1 MLVKSSAQWA
11 RQSWATVYR
20 FFQTLVSDSRGQTS
34 IDSWE
39 SMRDLYDPTGT
50 EVTEQVETEE
60 THMFV
65 AQLSALDLG
74 AWVQVYGVKKG
85 SKYANY
91 YGGTLTEVQHANEG
105 TKIRLISWH
114 GRYTAKD
121 AKERAVRNKSGD
133 MMTFPH
139 GLEVK
144 EYVDP

>member
-1 MLVKSSAQWA
+1 
-11 RQSWATVYR
+11 
-20 FFQTLVSDSRGQTS
+20 
-34 IDSWE
+34 
-39 SMRDLYDPTGT
+39 MRDLYDPTGT

-60 THMFV
+60 THMFL

-105 TKIRLISWH
+105 TKIRLDSWD
-114 GRYTAKD
+114 GKDTAKD
-121 AKERAVRNKSGD
+121 AKERAVRNKDGD